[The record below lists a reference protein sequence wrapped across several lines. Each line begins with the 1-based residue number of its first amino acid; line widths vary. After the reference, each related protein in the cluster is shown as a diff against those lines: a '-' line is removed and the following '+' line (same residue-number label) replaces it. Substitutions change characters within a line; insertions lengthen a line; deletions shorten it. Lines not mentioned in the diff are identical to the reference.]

1 MTKKD
6 KLFKDALVLSD
17 QDKSD
22 LIEQLIKS
30 LDEPDPA
37 IDELWKEEAEARIDA
52 YEDGNLSSVT
62 IQEALSKYKK

>member
-6 KLFKDALVLSD
+6 KLLKEALVLPI
-17 QDKSD
+17 QEKSE

-37 IDELWKEEAEARIDA
+37 IDELWKKEAEARIDA
-52 YEDGNLSSVT
+52 YERGSEGVAPASCAWFL
-62 IQEALSKYKK
+62 LK